1 MIGQASEGFRKEL
14 LSDKR
19 SGERPQLVI
28 VADEATQIDY
38 VIERVL
44 EHREAGIDLKHQAV
58 LFRASHHSDQLEV
71 EFARRDIPFVKYG
84 GLKFLEAAH
93 VKDVLC
99 VLCWIENPRD
109 AIAAFLVLQLL
120 PGIGP
125 ATAREAGPPQRSRV
139 GLCCARRLLDTGRH
153 RAALAEA
160 VQPAFR
166 AAPGRDPLGRAD
178 DLGSPLVSA
187 ASGAPLR

>member
-28 VADEATQIDY
+28 AADEATQIDY

-71 EFARRDIPFVKYG
+71 ELARRDIPFVKYG

-125 ATAREAGPPQRSRV
+125 PRRGRRWTTSAEPGGSLLRSTASAHRPP
-139 GLCCARRLLDTGRH
+139 RH
-153 RAALAEA
+153 RIGPSCAACCPGC
-160 VQPAFR
+160 V
-166 AAPGRDPLGRAD
+166 AARHPGRAR
-178 DLGSPLVSA
+178 
-187 ASGAPLR
+187 